1 MSNLVD
7 SRQSHFTDVPT
18 ALVIDDE
25 ATIRQLVRRTLEPA
39 VCRVAEAGSGEE
51 GLRII
56 QQGVPPV
63 DVVLTDLRMPGLS
76 GWDVVEVL
84 AQHQPDLPVGVIS
97 GYGGAAAA
105 RAQRLRARLLVKPFT
120 HRALV
125 GLVSSLVT
133 DARMMRARAGARRA
147 RAEQAREVNALLREQ
162 HVQMRAR
169 LDLIAAAWDLH
180 RQLHREDE

>member
-7 SRQSHFTDVPT
+7 SRQSLYTNVPT
-18 ALVIDDE
+18 ALVIEDE
-25 ATIRQLVRRTLEPA
+25 AAIRQLVRRTLEPA

-56 QQGVPPV
+56 QQGIPHV

-84 AQHQPDLPVGVIS
+84 AKHRPDLPVGVIS

-120 HRALV
+120 HRTLV
-125 GLVSSLVT
+125 GLVAALVA
-133 DARMMRARAGARRA
+133 DARAMRARAGAHRA
-147 RAEQAREVNALLREQ
+147 RAERAREVNALVRQQ
-162 HVQMRAR
+162 HDQMRAR
-169 LDLIAAAWDLH
+169 LDLVAAAWDLH
-180 RQLHREDE
+180 RQSSREDE